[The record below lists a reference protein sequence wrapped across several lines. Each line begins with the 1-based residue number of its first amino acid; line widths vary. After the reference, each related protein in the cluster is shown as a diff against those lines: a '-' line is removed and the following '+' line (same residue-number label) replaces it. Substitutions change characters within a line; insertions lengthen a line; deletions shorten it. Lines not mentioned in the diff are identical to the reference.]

1 MDILLDS
8 LITFTACYA
17 ISIHFN
23 VKGRLMLYAALGG
36 GLTYFSYA
44 LSSPA
49 DSVIMQNFIASIV
62 ASIYSESLAR
72 MLKVPATTF
81 LIISIIPL
89 VPGSN
94 LYRTMELCIDSK
106 LSKFASSAVETLG
119 IAGAIALG
127 ILLVSSLFRFA
138 YVITKLKPHKKEK
151 NTSEETV

>member
-1 MDILLDS
+1 MDLFLDC
-8 LITFTACYA
+8 LITFTACFA

-23 VKGRLMLYAALGG
+23 VKGKLIFFAALGG
-36 GLTYFSYA
+36 A
-44 LSSPA
+44 LSYYTYVISSPTN
-49 DSVIMQNFIASIV
+49 SVIIQNFFASIV

-72 MLKVPATTF
+72 ILKVPAPTF

-94 LYRTMELCIDSK
+94 LYRTMELCISSK

-127 ILLVSSLFRFA
+127 ILLVSSMFRFA
-138 YVITKLKPHKKEK
+138 YVIQKLNLHKKT
-151 NTSEETV
+151 NSEGNV

>member
-1 MDILLDS
+1 MKIYLDS
-8 LITFTACYA
+8 LITFAACFA

-23 VKGRLMLYAALGG
+23 VKGKLILYAALGG

-44 LSSPA
+44 ISSPIG
-49 DSVIMQNFIASIV
+49 SIIMQNFIASIV

-72 MLKVPATTF
+72 ILKVPATTF

-94 LYRTMELCIDSK
+94 LYRTMELCINSK
-106 LSKFASSAVETLG
+106 LSKFASAAVETLG

-127 ILLVSSLFRFA
+127 ILIVSSMFRFA
-138 YVITKLKPHKKEK
+138 YVITKLRPHKKTK
-151 NTSEETV
+151 IVQ